1 MIYKKNDLQRFEF
14 LNNNL
19 DNDRIIFEMNVLTLL
34 SLIFNL
40 RK

>member
-19 DNDRIIFEMNVLTLL
+19 DNDRIIFEMNVVTLL

>member
-19 DNDRIIFEMNVLTLL
+19 DNDRIIFEMNVLTFL

>member
-34 SLIFNL
+34 SLIFDL